1 MNKGNK
7 RLFFYII
14 TFLLFLIFTIIGYL
28 LYNSGYGKYGQIKE
42 ELTPIINTFNNL
54 NLVKNNTDTIK
65 AKLNK
70 DRLKI
75 TYINYEK
82 KYVFYA
88 NYNKTADLRLLEL
101 EYDVNNS
108 SVGEFIGSLLLDS
121 ISILNN
127 NKEGELFNTIVFDDL
142 YKVNSLQGASLS
154 IRGNTV
160 NLIINIDTNLLQN
173 IKDLNLTDVEI
184 KFITSNDIDNLNNV
198 LNDHKNFNYIKKDII
213 LEIINTNDK
222 YVIYCSNNEEN
233 YDDIFES
240 ILSSIS
246 ILSPIVYDD
255 IIKNNYN
262 INLGF
267 ETNTYKL
274 EVNPNIDKSNLI
286 ANGKY
291 LMKLTLNK

>member
-1 MNKGNK
+1 M
-7 RLFFYII
+7 
-14 TFLLFLIFTIIGYL
+14 
-28 LYNSGYGKYGQIKE
+28 
-42 ELTPIINTFNNL
+42 
-54 NLVKNNTDTIK
+54 
-65 AKLNK
+65 
-70 DRLKI
+70 
-75 TYINYEK
+75 
-82 KYVFYA
+82 
-88 NYNKTADLRLLEL
+88 
-101 EYDVNNS
+101 
-108 SVGEFIGSLLLDS
+108 DS

-274 EVNPNIDKSNLI
+274 ELNPNIDKSNLI